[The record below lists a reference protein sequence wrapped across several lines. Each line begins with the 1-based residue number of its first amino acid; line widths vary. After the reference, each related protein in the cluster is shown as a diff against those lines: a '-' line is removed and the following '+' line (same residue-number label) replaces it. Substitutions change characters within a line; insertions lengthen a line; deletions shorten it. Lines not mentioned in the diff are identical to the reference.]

1 MFLID
6 KYKVGR
12 LQKLYNNNLL
22 LYIIELI
29 IELCK

>member
-6 KYKVGR
+6 KYKVDK
-12 LQKLYNNNLL
+12 LLKLYNNNLQ

-29 IELCK
+29 VELNE